1 MIIQRKSLIGS
12 ALVLLTLSMSAV
24 VSAETIKKPDGVNKP
39 TAMANRSKSNIK
51 HNVVKPGTG
60 VGADEHGC
68 IAPGIWH
75 EPSKSCVTD
84 VLPDKPKGNQTMKK
98 SQAAPFGVKPGKKHN
113 YVGHVTLLR

>member
-1 MIIQRKSLIGS
+1 MVTQRKSLIVS
-12 ALVLLTLSMSAV
+12 TLVLLTLSMSAV
-24 VSAETIKKPDGVNKP
+24 VSAETIKKPQGKEVPNALV
-39 TAMANRSKSNIK
+39 TRSKA
-51 HNVVKPGTG
+51 NVKNNLVKPGTG